1 MRKLVLFLALL
12 VFSTAASAVPAAEL
26 QKQGSSQIKWLAS
39 LDQAVEQAKAQNKP
53 ILIDFFN
60 PE

>member
-12 VFSTAASAVPAAEL
+12 VFSTAASVASAAEP
-26 QKQGSSQIKWLAS
+26 QKQGGSQINWLAS
-39 LDQAVEQAKAQNKP
+39 LDQAVQQAKAQNKP
-53 ILIDFFN
+53 ILVDFFN